1 MNKSVVAALKVVV
14 DSVLD
19 VLLEALLLTLMCI
32 GLVLLLVV
40 MRGFLV
46 QTATDRAEL
55 EVVI

>member
-32 GLVLLLVV
+32 GLLLLLVV